1 VDRIAMSRE
10 GYQKLQKELEA
21 LKARG
26 PALRKA
32 INDAREQGDLSE
44 NAAYH
49 AAREELAKMEAK
61 VAQLQGQLS
70 SADIIEKSKVA
81 TGAAVGTVVFGSTV
95 RVKDLDS
102 GDSETYHLVGPG
114 EVDLMENKILTT
126 SPVGKALISH
136 RVGDEIEVPVPKGKL
151 RYRIE
156 EIS

>member
-1 VDRIAMSRE
+1 MDRVAMSRE
-10 GYQKLQKELEA
+10 GYRKLQSELEG
-21 LKARG
+21 LKAKA

-32 INDAREQGDLSE
+32 IGDAREQGDLSE

-49 AAREELAKMEAK
+49 AAREELAKIEAK
-61 VAQLQGQLS
+61 IAQLQGQLS

-102 GDSETYHLVGPG
+102 GDKETYHLVGPG
-114 EVDLMENKILTT
+114 EVDLMANKILTT
-126 SPVGKALISH
+126 SPVGQALISH
-136 RVGDEIEVPVPKGKL
+136 RVGEKVEVPVPRGKL

-156 EIS
+156 EIR